1 MVAAAYGNEARPVTG
16 SRAFCGGTGLVDL
29 LCNFAQQ
36 PVQLI
41 GPGSTAP
48 GIIQCKWSFW
58 GKGDI

>member
-29 LCNFAQQ
+29 LCNLAQQ

-48 GIIQCKWSFW
+48 GIIQCKWSSW